1 MKNQSEMKRYQLSV
15 VVLLLSLCTQLPGF
29 AQQTKTVTLLQT
41 SDVHSRIEPIA
52 TNTADTYAG
61 LGGLVRRATMVEELR
76 HKSPGLLL
84 VDCGDFSQG
93 TPYYNLFRGE
103 VEVKMMNEMKYDV
116 ATIGN
121 HEFDFGL
128 DNMARLFRLAE
139 FPIVCAN
146 YGVEGTV
153 LEGLVKPY
161 IVLER
166 DGLRVGIFGLS
177 PRMERLVQADK
188 CEGVTYKDPIA
199 TANEVAAKLKKK
211 EKCDVIV
218 CLSHLGIQQDQTHL
232 IPKTRNIDVVLGG
245 HSHTLMKEPQ
255 VALNADGKSISVFH
269 TGKSGIFVGRTLL
282 TLQKK

>member
-1 MKNQSEMKRYQLSV
+1 MKNQSEMKRYQLS

-41 SDVHSRIEPIA
+41 SDVHSRVEPIA
-52 TNTADTYAG
+52 TNAADAYAG

-76 HKSPGLLL
+76 RESPGLLL

-103 VEVKMMNEMKYDV
+103 VEVKMMNDMKYDAV
-116 ATIGN
+116 AIGN

-153 LEGLVKPY
+153 LAGLVKPY
-161 IVLER
+161 VVLVR
-166 DGLRVGIFGLS
+166 DGLRIGIFGLS
-177 PRMERLVQADK
+177 PKMAGLVQADK
-188 CEGVTYKDPIA
+188 CEGVTYKDPVT
-199 TANEVAAKLKKK
+199 TANEVAAKLKKE

-218 CLSHLGIQQDQTHL
+218 CLSHLGIEKDRTRL

-255 VALNADGKSISVFH
+255 VALNPDGKSVSLFH
-269 TGKSGIFVGRTLL
+269 TGKSGVFVGRTELSF
-282 TLQKK
+282 TKK

>member
-1 MKNQSEMKRYQLSV
+1 MKRYQLS

-41 SDVHSRIEPIA
+41 SDVHSRVEPIA
-52 TNTADTYAG
+52 TNAADTYAG
-61 LGGLVRRATMVEELR
+61 LGGLVRQVTMVKELR
-76 HKSPGLLL
+76 RESPSLLL

-153 LEGLVKPY
+153 LEGLIKPY
-161 IVLER
+161 IVLKR
-166 DGLRVGIFGLS
+166 DGLRIGIFGLS
-177 PRMERLVQADK
+177 PKMEGLVQADK
-188 CEGVTYKDPIA
+188 CEGVTYKDPVT
-199 TANEVAAKLKKK
+199 TANEVVARLKNE

-218 CLSHLGIQQDQTHL
+218 CLSHLGIENDQTRL

-255 VALNADGKSISVFH
+255 VTLNPDGKSVPLFH
-269 TGKSGIFVGRTLL
+269 TGKNGIFVGRTELSFN
-282 TLQKK
+282 KK